1 LKKELTAQT
10 ALGQQSRSLQKKLR
24 DRETEVTGLQTKADD
39 LSSQLSTAH
48 TEIRALQSKLAAA
61 RNTTVSTESVG
72 AKGPGSAVKGSANR
86 IAAAGAADAAQMAQ
100 LAQLKEDLYS
110 DLTGLI
116 IRGVKK
122 READY
127 LYDCIQTGTNGSE
140 FLSRSPSMKT
150 TD

>member
-1 LKKELTAQT
+1 LKKELTSQT

-61 RNTTVSTESVG
+61 RNATVSTESVG

-86 IAAAGAADAAQMAQ
+86 IAAAGTADGAQM
-100 LAQLKEDLYS
+100 AQLKEDLYS

-140 FLSRSPSMKT
+140 FLS
-150 TD
+150 